1 MNSVFIVIR
10 REYLQRVRSKWFLI
24 ATFGGPVFM
33 IGIMILPGLFASR
46 SGVARRT
53 LVVVDETGVLRD
65 RIATR
70 LEEGGF
76 TIEPPD
82 AARVSEESLIQRVID
97 GDIGAYLVLSQETLD
112 RGHVLYRGKQGLSMI
127 RSLGLRQAVSQA
139 ALEVRLA
146 ETGSEEGLSELLSG
160 GELEVQILGAEG
172 GGAGAGDTEFMVAF
186 IGALMLYM
194 VILLYGIAVMRAVL
208 EEKTSRI
215 VEILI
220 STLRPWQLMLGKILG
235 VGSVG
240 LTQFAIWVG
249 LGVLSFTLGLPAL
262 MASRPELVNREILAQ
277 ATPSMGLVVLF
288 GALFFLGF
296 FLYAALYAAVGAMCS
311 AEDEVQQAQ
320 LPVTMFMV
328 FSVVFLVPCVEAPT
342 STLAT
347 TLSMIPFLTPVL
359 MFARVAAGGVPAWQ
373 IAASL
378 VLMVVAI
385 GVVAWV
391 AGRIYRVGILMQ
403 GKRPTFPELWR
414 WIREA

>member
-24 ATFGGPVFM
+24 ATFGFPVLM
-33 IGIMILPGLFASR
+33 IGMMILPGFFASR
-46 SGVARRT
+46 SEETRRT

-65 RIATR
+65 RIVPR

-76 TIEPPD
+76 TVEPL
-82 AARVSEESLIQRVID
+82 AAAGGPEDILIRRVID
-97 GDIGAYLVLSQETLD
+97 GDIGAYLVLDQETLD
-112 RGHVLYRGKQGLSMI
+112 RGHVLYRGRRGPGTI
-127 RSLGLRQAVSQA
+127 RGMGIRQAISQT

-146 ETGSEEGLSELLSG
+146 ETGSEEGLGDLLSG
-160 GELEVQILGAEG
+160 GELEVQILGDDE
-172 GGAGAGDTEFMVAF
+172 GGAGAGEVEFMVGFA
-186 IGALMLYM
+186 GALMLYM

-240 LTQFAIWVG
+240 LTQLAIWVG
-249 LGVLSFTLGLPAL
+249 MGVLGFTLGLPAL
-262 MASRPELVNREILAQ
+262 MASRPELVDQELLAQ
-277 ATPSMGLVVLF
+277 ATPSMGLVALF
-288 GALFFLGF
+288 GALFFLGY
-296 FLYAALYAAVGAMCS
+296 FLYSALYAAVGAMCS
-311 AEDEVQQAQ
+311 AEEEVQQAQ
-320 LPVTMFMV
+320 MPVTMLMV
-328 FSVVFLVPCVEAPT
+328 FSILFMVPCVEDPT
-342 STLAT
+342 GTLAT
-347 TLSMIPFLTPVL
+347 TLSMIPFFTPVL
-359 MFARVAAGGVPAWQ
+359 MFARVAAGGVPVWQ

-385 GVVAWV
+385 GGVAWV
-391 AGRIYRVGILMQ
+391 AGRIYKVGILMQ